1 MELSVGAFG
10 ATPTVVHVTA
20 LPADWQTDANTPMA
34 AAEPIVEA
42 FWEGEVHGAPA
53 PESTPV
59 TAGGAR
65 KRRRTCTAATVSS
78 AAVSQSATQPPP
90 PARLLRE
97 VEAVPPKHLPA
108 MGSFGSYLSYYR
120 HSFGMAPYDAE
131 REAALEDER
140 CSGFLER
147 TQSLFDD
154 FDRRKLL
161 LTMEPPEAYEYARHV
176 METSASSTTQVHYM
190 FAEQLRVM
198 REPRPRLMSLGLQV

>member
-1 MELSVGAFG
+1 M
-10 ATPTVVHVTA
+10 
-20 LPADWQTDANTPMA
+20 
-34 AAEPIVEA
+34 
-42 FWEGEVHGAPA
+42 
-53 PESTPV
+53 
-59 TAGGAR
+59 
-65 KRRRTCTAATVSS
+65 
-78 AAVSQSATQPPP
+78 
-90 PARLLRE
+90 
-97 VEAVPPKHLPA
+97 PPKHLPA

-176 METSASSTTQVHYM
+176 ICGQLSPHGASTHTH
-190 FAEQLRVM
+190 LRLS
-198 REPRPRLMSLGLQV
+198 PCLTHCYSLCLHAHLHTCHLAQHHTRCVWLL

>member
-1 MELSVGAFG
+1 MCGALYCVVRLFVCVHTGSVILGPAKPISANVGEGSLRLKPVFLARSRTGHSMELSVGAFG

-120 HSFGMAPYDAE
+120 H
-131 REAALEDER
+131 
-140 CSGFLER
+140 
-147 TQSLFDD
+147 
-154 FDRRKLL
+154 
-161 LTMEPPEAYEYARHV
+161 
-176 METSASSTTQVHYM
+176 
-190 FAEQLRVM
+190 
-198 REPRPRLMSLGLQV
+198 

>member
-78 AAVSQSATQPPP
+78 AAVSQLSDA
-90 PARLLRE
+90 
-97 VEAVPPKHLPA
+97 
-108 MGSFGSYLSYYR
+108 GS
-120 HSFGMAPYDAE
+120 E
-131 REAALEDER
+131 
-140 CSGFLER
+140 
-147 TQSLFDD
+147 
-154 FDRRKLL
+154 
-161 LTMEPPEAYEYARHV
+161 ARHTGNVGV
-176 METSASSTTQVHYM
+176 MKS
-190 FAEQLRVM
+190 
-198 REPRPRLMSLGLQV
+198 